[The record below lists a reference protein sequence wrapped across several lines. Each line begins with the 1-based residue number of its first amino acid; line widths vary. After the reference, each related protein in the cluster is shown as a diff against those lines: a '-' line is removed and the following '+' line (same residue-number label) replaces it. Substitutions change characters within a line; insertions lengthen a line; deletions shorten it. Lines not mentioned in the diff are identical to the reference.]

1 VGESD
6 TRTLSPQHYLGE
18 KTESVRFCTGS
29 KSRLSFYPNATC
41 GEEELQGREGL
52 TQSDHGVQNETGSE
66 PALSDHCGEITFLLN
81 CKEHRYCE
89 LPTVHKSAHPSIT
102 AQGDHGKNPGYAVRQ
117 AV

>member
-6 TRTLSPQHYLGE
+6 TRTLPRQHYLDE

-29 KSRLSFYPNATC
+29 KLGLSFYPNATC
-41 GEEELQGREGL
+41 GEEEFQGREGL
-52 TQSDHGVQNETGSE
+52 TQSDRGVQNETGSE
-66 PALSDHCGEITFLLN
+66 PALSDHFLLN
-81 CKEHRYCE
+81 RKEHRYRE

-102 AQGDHGKNPGYAVRQ
+102 AQGDHGKNPGYAVGQ